1 MKQTERINEI
11 NTIYVPETQTYTSF
25 NNTEENLNRGDRVVI
40 NKEGRKDELPTN
52 DNKEYEEKTFKQK
65 LVLWLKENDL
75 KLS

>member
-1 MKQTERINEI
+1 MKQTERINET
-11 NTIYVPETQTYTSF
+11 NTIYVPETQTYTRF